1 MKLNELLKLVRS
13 NEIVVKLGKTVI
25 NQKHLCNYTNY
36 EVSFMELQD
45 FRSSD
50 LLVYIEQPTEKVYT
64 ATERLDDIEKIIA
77 GILDSEEPYNHV
89 LFELIYIHKL
99 IGSPELVVKNEL
111 AFWEVKK

>member
-1 MKLNELLKLVRS
+1 MKLNEILKLVRS

-50 LLVYIEQPTEKVYT
+50 LLVYIEQPVEKVYT
-64 ATERLDDIEKIIA
+64 AIERLDDIEKIIA
-77 GILDSEEPYNHV
+77 GILESKKPYNHA
-89 LFELIYIHKL
+89 LIELKLIHKL
-99 IGSPELVVKNEL
+99 LGSHELVVKNEL